1 MSHRHLRTVLTWR
14 PAALLGL
21 AVLTIVGFIATP
33 SAGRPS
39 VSRVDALP
47 RSAEKLPRPVWL
59 PDCGMNIVEWR
70 PTSTLHAE
78 TSPSA
83 EAIAVIDGTC
93 RDAFARY
100 LDFLRSK
107 HLPHLRE
114 RASALPAISLLPG
127 NVLLDGKSGRALN
140 DLPTRFEAVAPGCC
154 YWGLY
159 VDSID
164 HLFIRNDPL
173 IRDDQGS
180 LVANPR
186 FVRTL
191 THELSHVMSSRLG
204 VWDLVGYERQ
214 RDEDLA
220 EEFVAFMGMR
230 FPAESSAEDLAF
242 HRGLVPFA
250 PDRTATRTALSQAGA
265 LPAPGP
271 AQPPAPSVPANT
283 SPQR

>member
-1 MSHRHLRTVLTWR
+1 MSHRPIRTVLTSH
-14 PAALLGL
+14 PGALLGL
-21 AVLTIVGFIATP
+21 AALSIVALIATP
-33 SAGRPS
+33 SAGRS
-39 VSRVDALP
+39 TVTRADALP
-47 RSAEKLPRPVWL
+47 RPTERLAHAVWL
-59 PDCGMNIVEWR
+59 PNCEMNIVEWR
-70 PTSTLHAE
+70 PTSSLQAE
-78 TSPSA
+78 TSRSD
-83 EAIAVIDGTC
+83 EAVAVIDGTC

-100 LDFLRSK
+100 LDFLQTM
-107 HLPHLRE
+107 HLPHLH
-114 RASALPAISLLPG
+114 AQPSALPSISLLPG
-127 NVLLDGKSGRALN
+127 NVLLDGKSVRALN

-173 IRDDQGS
+173 IRDDHGK

-204 VWDLVGYERQ
+204 VWDLVGYDRQ

-220 EEFVAFMGMR
+220 EQFVSFMGMR

-250 PDRTATRTALSQAGA
+250 PPPERTADRPIVTQVTAT
-265 LPAPGP
+265 PAIGEARPRAP
-271 AQPPAPSVPANT
+271 ATASA
-283 SPQR
+283 QR